1 MWFDEHWFGLALFLH
16 DIWWIEMS
24 YSVSFTLGSLNWG
37 GKSFFSHLVWNAL
50 GIILRYSEEVV
61 RIIRKMENNCAGKTE
76 LQLAGWFEKRLQ
88 HSVSLRI
95 LPEGCS
101 ENYFFHIFLAVLY
114 THSRNFLRKVH
125 FSNNWALFPVHV
137 WFSYHGAKAFW
148 WVKEQNE
155 AAIILTKYSC

>member
-37 GKSFFSHLVWNAL
+37 DKSFFSHLVWNAL

-61 RIIRKMENNCAGKTE
+61 RIIHKMENNCAGKTNRV
-76 LQLAGWFEKRLQ
+76 AVGRLIWKETSTQ
-88 HSVSLRI
+88 
-95 LPEGCS
+95 C
-101 ENYFFHIFLAVLY
+101 FFKNTSRRLLWKLFFSHFLAVLY

-125 FSNNWALFPVHV
+125 FSNNWAVFPVHV

-148 WVKEQNE
+148 WV
-155 AAIILTKYSC
+155 